1 MTGAEH
7 RPVSAAW
14 MERVGAE
21 VVRGRHLI
29 IHGNVRDMVRWRN
42 RFVPLRQA
50 LTDVLGLSGY
60 SVIGY
65 YDQVDGMSS
74 HPDEPER
81 LARLLAVPEAADGA
95 GPGDGAATPASRPH
109 AAVGSPGERAG
120 RARRQMS
127 DALSHAAAPT
137 YVEPPEVM
145 NAIRRGLAQSAES
158 LAFVVDFAELLL
170 RDPAHVDR
178 HERQLLAL
186 AKKAMLESAQVG
198 HLRNLLIL
206 VVGDLANVP
215 QWLYRD
221 EPFIQPVE
229 AMRPTFDERRAY
241 LQEEADRFFTDPGA
255 DGASVATAVR
265 ALANL
270 TEGLAVTDLD
280 GLWRTSRHDQ
290 IALTQPRELVNR
302 AMFGRRQDPWERLAD
317 RITEAESYLGARVF
331 GQPMAVARVSRTLAA
346 ATLGIDFVADPHS
359 LEARPKGVLFFSGPT
374 GVGKT
379 ELARALSQF
388 VYDDQTALARFDM
401 STFREEHAAERFTG
415 APPGYVGHE
424 RGGELTN
431 RVRQRP
437 FSLLLFDEIE
447 KAHPAVLDKF
457 LQILDDGR
465 LTDGLGRT
473 SYFSHTL
480 IIFTSNLGAAEI
492 HAQVRAGDLPSYE
505 DVVGHFENAVREHF
519 VQTLNRPELLGR
531 IGNGIVAF
539 DILRPENVDAI
550 ARKFLGQLLT
560 TARRRGVEL
569 SVDEPS
575 VLALVRQALAD
586 PDTAALGGRSVRE
599 ALDRAVREPLVDW
612 LATNGR
618 TDWLLIRVPP
628 GAATAEVV
636 PARR

>member
-1 MTGAEH
+1 
-7 RPVSAAW
+7 
-14 MERVGAE
+14 
-21 VVRGRHLI
+21 
-29 IHGNVRDMVRWRN
+29 
-42 RFVPLRQA
+42 
-50 LTDVLGLSGY
+50 
-60 SVIGY
+60 
-65 YDQVDGMSS
+65 
-74 HPDEPER
+74 
-81 LARLLAVPEAADGA
+81 
-95 GPGDGAATPASRPH
+95 
-109 AAVGSPGERAG
+109 
-120 RARRQMS
+120 
-127 DALSHAAAPT
+127 
-137 YVEPPEVM
+137 
-145 NAIRRGLAQSAES
+145 
-158 LAFVVDFAELLL
+158 
-170 RDPAHVDR
+170 
-178 HERQLLAL
+178 
-186 AKKAMLESAQVG
+186 MLEAAQVG

-255 DGASVATAVR
+255 DGASVAMAVR

-359 LEARPKGVLFFSGPT
+359 LEARPKGVLFFAGPT

-492 HAQVRAGDLPSYE
+492 HAKVRAGDLPSYE

-550 ARKFLGQLLT
+550 TRKFLGQLLA

-612 LATNGR
+612 LASNGR

-628 GAATAEVV
+628 GAAAAEVV
-636 PARR
+636 PAPR